1 MVEER
6 SLNLMS
12 GNPAGGVDELGHRWN
27 KLEA

>member
-1 MVEER
+1 MEER